1 MRPPDPLQDISAK
14 MKGRPEMELK
24 TRKRLSILIL
34 LVGMPLYVV
43 VAVSLMNWL
52 DGRFGRQ
59 PIWVELL
66 IYVGLGVLWAL
77 PFKRVFL
84 GVGKG

>member
-1 MRPPDPLQDISAK
+1 
-14 MKGRPEMELK
+14 MELK

-34 LVGMPLYVV
+34 VVLMPLYVI

-59 PIWVELL
+59 QIWVELL
-66 IYVGLGVLWAL
+66 IYIVLGILWTL
-77 PFKRVFL
+77 PFKRVFR

>member
-1 MRPPDPLQDISAK
+1 
-14 MKGRPEMELK
+14 MELK

-34 LVGMPLYVV
+34 VIGMPVYVV

-59 PIWVELL
+59 PIWIELL
-66 IYVGLGVLWAL
+66 IYVALGVLWAL
-77 PFKRVFL
+77 PFKRVFS

>member
-1 MRPPDPLQDISAK
+1 
-14 MKGRPEMELK
+14 MELK

-34 LVGMPLYVV
+34 VVGMPAYVIA
-43 VAVSLMNWL
+43 AVSLMNWL

-59 PIWVELL
+59 PIWIELL
-66 IYVGLGVLWAL
+66 IYVALGVLWAL
-77 PFKRVFL
+77 PFKRVFS

>member
-1 MRPPDPLQDISAK
+1 
-14 MKGRPEMELK
+14 MELK

-34 LVGMPLYVV
+34 VIGMPIYVI

-59 PIWVELL
+59 PIWIELL

-77 PFKRVFL
+77 PFKRVFS

>member
-1 MRPPDPLQDISAK
+1 
-14 MKGRPEMELK
+14 MELK

-34 LVGMPLYVV
+34 VIGMPAYVV

-66 IYVGLGVLWAL
+66 IYIALGVVWAL
-77 PFKRVFL
+77 PFKRVFR

>member
-1 MRPPDPLQDISAK
+1 
-14 MKGRPEMELK
+14 MELK

-34 LVGMPLYVV
+34 VVLMPLYVI

-66 IYVGLGVLWAL
+66 IYIVLGILWTL
-77 PFKRVFL
+77 PFKRVFR

>member
-1 MRPPDPLQDISAK
+1 
-14 MKGRPEMELK
+14 MELK

-34 LVGMPLYVV
+34 VIGMPAYVV
-43 VAVSLMNWL
+43 AAVSLMNWL

-59 PIWVELL
+59 PIWIELL
-66 IYVGLGVLWAL
+66 IYVALGVLWAL
-77 PFKRVFL
+77 PFKRIFS

>member
-1 MRPPDPLQDISAK
+1 MD
-14 MKGRPEMELK
+14 LK

-34 LVGMPLYVV
+34 VIGLPLYVI

-52 DGRFGRQ
+52 DATYGRQ
-59 PIWVELL
+59 PIWIEVL
-66 IYVGLGVLWAL
+66 IYLALGVVWAL
-77 PFKRVFL
+77 PFKRVFR

>member
-1 MRPPDPLQDISAK
+1 
-14 MKGRPEMELK
+14 MELK

-34 LVGMPLYVV
+34 VIGMPIYVI

-59 PIWVELL
+59 PIWIELL
-66 IYVGLGVLWAL
+66 IYVALGVLWAL
-77 PFKRVFL
+77 PFKRVFS